1 MIEYVGAIHLHS
13 VFSDGTGNA
22 DEIAKIGGEVGL
34 DFLILTDHNTLRA
47 KQEGLEKFY
56 GNTLLIVGCEI
67 NDNKNLNH
75 YLAFGIDKLPP
86 RRIST
91 QAYIDFVNEQGGIG
105 FIAHPHEKR
114 NSMPEHPPYP
124 WTEWDAKNFTGI
136 EIWNHMSEWMENL
149 TEENKYISFIHPLS
163 TITSP
168 QEVTLKVWDEL
179 NVDAKVVAIGGVDAH
194 AHKINL
200 LGFFEV
206 EVFPYKVLF
215 KSIRT
220 HILVDKKITTANDSD
235 NILQSKKIFLEAL
248 KEGRCFVA
256 NYYRG
261 DARGFRF
268 FAESGNQIFQMGAK
282 IELKELV
289 KLRVILPGPSAEI
302 RLLCDGQIKDSLIGH
317 DAEFMI
323 KSKGNYRVEIY
334 LDNHAWIFSNHI
346 KII

>member
-1 MIEYVGAIHLHS
+1 MVEYVGAIHMHS
-13 VFSDGTGNA
+13 VFSDGTGKC
-22 DEIAKIGGEVGL
+22 DDIAKTGSEAGL

-47 KQEGLEKFY
+47 KKEGFEKFY

-67 NDNKNLNH
+67 NDNNNLNH

-91 QAYIDFVNEQGGIG
+91 QDYVDFVNEQGGIG
-105 FIAHPHEKR
+105 FIAHPNEKR
-114 NSMPEHPPYP
+114 TSMPEHPPYP
-124 WTEWDAKNFTGI
+124 WTEWNAKNFTGI

-149 TEENKYISFIHPLS
+149 TEENKYNSFIHPLR
-163 TITSP
+163 TITAP
-168 QEVTLKVWDEL
+168 QNITLKIWDEL
-179 NVDAKVVAIGGVDAH
+179 NLNAKVVGIGGVDAH
-194 AHKINL
+194 AHKVNL

-220 HILVDKKITTANDSD
+220 HVLVDKKIAHD
-235 NILQSKKIFLEAL
+235 NTNENIEQTKKIILKSL
-248 KEGRCFVA
+248 KEGNCFIA

-268 FAESGNQIFQMGAK
+268 FAESGNQIFQMGDA
-282 IELKELV
+282 ITTAESI
-289 KLRVILPGPSAEI
+289 KLRVVLPGPSAEI
-302 RLLCDGQIKDSLIGH
+302 KLICNGKLFDSVTGH

-323 KSKGNYRVEIY
+323 SSKGIFRVEVY
-334 LDNHAWIFSNHI
+334 LENHAWIFSNHI
-346 KII
+346 KIL